1 MKNLI
6 LIGAGAWAL
15 EVWSWIK
22 HAKGYGI
29 EFTFKGFLS
38 NNLNEIDDKE
48 YCNGRI
54 IDVIDEYE
62 PKVNDVFVCCM
73 HADMCDGGTAF
84 FIVKPKS
91 LPTWTPC
98 GGSFKARTFAF
109 AWNGLLSQQTAP
121 MRCLLPWIFGDG
133 T

>member
-15 EVWSWIK
+15 EVWSWVK
-22 HAKGYGI
+22 YAKGYGT

-62 PKVNDVFVCCM
+62 PKVNDVFVCVIGNVFGVTM
-73 HADMCDGGTAF
+73 LNKVLDFTLAHTRPRHFD
-84 FIVKPKS
+84 I
-91 LPTWTPC
+91 
-98 GGSFKARTFAF
+98 ARRV
-109 AWNGLLSQQTAP
+109 WIDVLSRSTLRTNVMQYTV
-121 MRCLLPWIFGDG
+121 RIKIG
-133 T
+133 

>member
-15 EVWSWIK
+15 EVWSWVK
-22 HAKGYGI
+22 YANGYGT

-62 PKVNDVFVCCM
+62 PKVNDVFVCVIGNVTSKRRITLNFENKLFIM
-73 HADMCDGGTAF
+73 HWISSINCL
-84 FIVKPKS
+84 KPTKI
-91 LPTWTPC
+91 LHQKTIYQ
-98 GGSFKARTFAF
+98 G
-109 AWNGLLSQQTAP
+109 
-121 MRCLLPWIFGDG
+121 
-133 T
+133 

>member
-15 EVWSWIK
+15 EVWSWVK
-22 HAKGYGI
+22 NAKGYGT

-54 IDVIDEYE
+54 I
-62 PKVNDVFVCCM
+62 
-73 HADMCDGGTAF
+73 
-84 FIVKPKS
+84 
-91 LPTWTPC
+91 
-98 GGSFKARTFAF
+98 
-109 AWNGLLSQQTAP
+109 
-121 MRCLLPWIFGDG
+121 
-133 T
+133 